1 MKPTVP
7 HLTAKPLQLL
17 STCWFNLHFAVPALQ
32 FAIDCRSDCKLQ
44 SRNCKPQIDLK
55 TVRLIAGR
63 SGSRY
68 SKVAAGR
75 IARRIALIDWTPMP
89 ADSNA
94 SATIADRAAALV
106 TSGMV
111 VGLGTGKAAS
121 AFIEALGRKVQ
132 SGLAIRGVP
141 TSESSAQ
148 LASRLGIPLTT
159 LNDVAELDLTVDGA
173 DEVDPQG
180 NLIKGYG
187 GALVREKIVAA
198 ASRQLVIL
206 VGDEKLVP
214 QLGSRG
220 KLPVEVVQFG
230 LAATTRHLAA
240 LGLRP
245 QLRKTGS
252 QPLVTDNGNYIVDC
266 GTGPIGQPT
275 ELERAILAIPGV
287 VGTGLFIG
295 MAGMVLVQRSATVE
309 VRDFPRATAH

>member
-1 MKPTVP
+1 
-7 HLTAKPLQLL
+7 
-17 STCWFNLHFAVPALQ
+17 
-32 FAIDCRSDCKLQ
+32 
-44 SRNCKPQIDLK
+44 
-55 TVRLIAGR
+55 
-63 SGSRY
+63 
-68 SKVAAGR
+68 
-75 IARRIALIDWTPMP
+75 MP

-121 AFIEALGRKVQ
+121 AFIESLGRSVQ

-148 LASRLGIPLTT
+148 LARRLGIPLTT
-159 LNDVAELDLTVDGA
+159 LDEVAELELTVDGA

-198 ASRQLVIL
+198 ASRKLVIL

-214 QLGSRG
+214 RLGSRG

-245 QLRKTGS
+245 QLRQSGS
-252 QPLVTDNGNYIVDC
+252 QSLLTDNGNYIVDC
-266 GTGPIGQPT
+266 GTDVIDEPAD
-275 ELERAILAIPGV
+275 LDRAILAIPGV

-295 MAGMVLVQRSATVE
+295 MADMVLVQRAANVE
-309 VRDFPRATAH
+309 LREFLRATAH